1 MESDNLDKN
10 GSSQFYT
17 IHIATQVSCW
27 QK

>member
-17 IHIATQVSCW
+17 IHIATQVSCR